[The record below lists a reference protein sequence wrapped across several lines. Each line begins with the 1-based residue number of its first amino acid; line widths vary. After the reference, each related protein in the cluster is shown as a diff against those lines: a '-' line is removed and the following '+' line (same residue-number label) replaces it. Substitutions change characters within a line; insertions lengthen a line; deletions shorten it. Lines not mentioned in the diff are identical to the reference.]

1 MFARHAIACGLVAQL
16 IFFPSMVVAQSAPAS
31 ERSGALT
38 LIRALQRAAA
48 SNPRLSAAN
57 RDIGIA
63 AGRRLQ
69 SGAIPNPEVSFELDN
84 AVGSGSYRGLRSAE
98 TTLQLSQLIEL
109 GGKRDAR
116 VAAGSA
122 ELDAAYWQAAAAR
135 LEVLSDTAV
144 AFYSVLAAQRR
155 LSIFDT
161 QIAALQRFTP
171 LLQRRVEAGASSP
184 AEVARAQVAVD
195 LVRADREKARTA
207 LAIARLELATLMGRS
222 TPDFTQ
228 VVGALAPRGRPPSFQ
243 TVQRSIDGNP
253 QLVRFTALRAQR
265 DAELLLAR
273 LKPVPDLRAGVA
285 WRHYRDTNDNAV
297 RFGVS
302 IPLPVWDQN
311 LGGIAEDRETRAKDD
326 AEQGVARATLLLTLG
341 RAYETLSG
349 ASREMDLLR
358 TSALP
363 NIRTAVEGMESGYA
377 QGRYTLL
384 ELLDVQNSATE
395 TAVRE
400 LEALLNFYTS
410 LATIEGL
417 TGAPLRLVGERSR

>member
-1 MFARHAIACGLVAQL
+1 
-16 IFFPSMVVAQSAPAS
+16 
-31 ERSGALT
+31 
-38 LIRALQRAAA
+38 
-48 SNPRLSAAN
+48 
-57 RDIGIA
+57 
-63 AGRRLQ
+63 LQ

-84 AVGSGSYRGLRSAE
+84 AVGSGAYRGLRSAE
-98 TTLQLSQLIEL
+98 STLQLSQLIEL
-109 GGKRDAR
+109 GGKREAR

-122 ELDAAYWQAAAAR
+122 EVDAAYWQLAAVR
-135 LEVLSDTAV
+135 LEVWSDTAV

-155 LSIFDT
+155 ISIFDT
-161 QIAALQRFTP
+161 QIAALQRLTP
-171 LLQRRVEAGASSP
+171 LLQRRVDAGASSP

-207 LAIARLELATLMGRS
+207 LAVARLELATLMGRS
-222 TPDFTQ
+222 TPDFSQ
-228 VVGALAPRGRPPSFQ
+228 VVGTLAPRGRPPSFQ
-243 TVQRSIDGNP
+243 TVQRAIDNNP
-253 QLVRFTALRAQR
+253 QLIRFTALRAQR
-265 DAELLLAR
+265 DAEFLLAR

-311 LGGIAEDRETRAKDD
+311 LGGIAEARETRAKVD
-326 AEQGVARATLLLTLG
+326 AEQAVARATLLLTLG
-341 RAYETLSG
+341 RAYETLNG
-349 ASREMDLLR
+349 ASREIDLLR

-395 TAVRE
+395 AAVRE
-400 LEALLNFYTS
+400 LDALLNFYTS

>member
-122 ELDAAYWQAAAAR
+122 EVDAAYWQAAAAR

-155 LSIFDT
+155 ISIFDT

-311 LGGIAEDRETRAKDD
+311 LGGIAEARETRAK
-326 AEQGVARATLLLTLG
+326 V
-341 RAYETLSG
+341 
-349 ASREMDLLR
+349 
-358 TSALP
+358 
-363 NIRTAVEGMESGYA
+363 
-377 QGRYTLL
+377 
-384 ELLDVQNSATE
+384 
-395 TAVRE
+395 
-400 LEALLNFYTS
+400 
-410 LATIEGL
+410 
-417 TGAPLRLVGERSR
+417 